1 MPDPRS
7 FGRIAPVTVLTVKQ
21 WATKATVE
29 HSIGLQKQIVTFL
42 VRAYGSLLAASVSIF
57 LLQGFGIGG
66 FKLSET
72 VLRYV
77 GAATIG
83 EIGGL
88 LALTFRAAFMKKG

>member
-1 MPDPRS
+1 MADLRRM
-7 FGRIAPVTVLTVKQ
+7 GRTSPVTILTIKE

-29 HSIGLQKQIVTFL
+29 HNIGLQKQIVSFL
-42 VRAYGSLLAASVSIF
+42 VRAYGSLLAASVATF

-88 LALTFRAAFMKKG
+88 LALTFRAVFMKK

>member
-1 MPDPRS
+1 MADLRRMARTS
-7 FGRIAPVTVLTVKQ
+7 PVTILTIKE

-29 HSIGLQKQIVTFL
+29 HNIGLQKQIVSFL
-42 VRAYGSLLAASVSIF
+42 VRAYGSLLAASVGIF
-57 LLQGFGIGG
+57 LLQGFGIAG

-88 LALTFRAAFMKKG
+88 LALTFRAVFMK